1 MATRGQLSV
10 KEANELSING
20 SKRNVY
26 GKVIPKVKIHKMNRK
41 NYRYER
47 NR

>member
-20 SKRNVY
+20 SKRDAY
-26 GKVIPKVKIHKMNRK
+26 GKVVPKAKLHKMFKK
-41 NYRYER
+41 NYRFER
-47 NR
+47 NK

>member
-26 GKVIPKVKIHKMNRK
+26 GKVIPKAKIHKMNKK